1 MVESGYDVFAESL
14 TRRQWNTLGT
24 VRRAGVN
31 TPLFSLYSDAS
42 TGIGDILDLELLI
55 DWCAKTG
62 QSIIQLLPL
71 NDVGY
76 QFCPYDAQSTFALE
90 PVYLNLQS
98 LRGVDI
104 GHWQKE
110 IDELRRLFP
119 CGRERIDY
127 GIKRAKMDL
136 LQKIYHAQKGVFS
149 EEFTAFREKH
159 SYWLRDYG
167 LYRVLKHKF
176 SEASWMDWPEPFRR
190 HEEEA
195 LAELFLETKSE
206 HFFYLWLQWQLFE
219 QMSRVKAYGAGKGVH
234 LMGDLPFLVSR
245 DSADV
250 WAHQNYFKMDR
261 ESGAPPDAYI
271 AEGQRW
277 GMPPYD
283 WSAIAAD
290 GYSYLKNKVCF
301 AENFYSLFRIDHV
314 VGLFRLWTIA
324 SQEPYETGGRNG
336 AFDPEDES
344 LWEEH
349 GRNLLRIMCEASA
362 MLPCAEDLGV
372 VPDCAYKVLS
382 EMSIPGMEIQRWTR
396 DWDGSGE
403 FLQPETYR
411 ACSVTMVS
419 THDMP
424 HFLGWWLCEVGTV
437 RPELLDEVCA
447 AQGVD
452 AARLKKELFTD
463 QGPVLRWKFESLSRE
478 AVEAAAEN
486 SEVAKVLL
494 EQYDHS
500 RQEYDRYL
508 SFLELS
514 PADAASP
521 RKAVYQALLKASQTR
536 SIFAI
541 QFIQDWLA
549 LAGFFHEDPFRSR
562 MNAPGTVGNENW
574 SLVMPLS
581 LNRMLELKENQQILE
596 INRSGER
603 L

>member
-1 MVESGYDVFAESL
+1 MIESGYETFSGSV
-14 TRRQWNTLGT
+14 TRKQWSVLGT

-31 TPLFSLYSDAS
+31 TPLFSIYSDSS
-42 TGIGDILDLELLI
+42 TGIGDIMDLKLLI

-90 PVYLNLQS
+90 PVYLNLET
-98 LRGVDI
+98 LKNVDVSA
-104 GHWQKE
+104 WQKE
-110 IDELRRLFP
+110 IEAIRRQFP
-119 CGRERIDY
+119 CGKGRVDY
-127 GIKRAKMDL
+127 GIKRAKMEL
-136 LQKIYHAQKGVFS
+136 LQKIYHAQKGAFPES
-149 EEFTAFREKH
+149 FTAFREKH

-176 SEASWMDWPEPFRR
+176 HEASWMDWPEPFRR

-195 LAELFLETKSE
+195 LAELFLESKNE

-219 QMSRVKAYGAGKGVH
+219 QMSAVKNYGTGKGVYI
-234 LMGDLPFLVSR
+234 MGDLPFLVSR

-250 WAHQNYFKMDR
+250 WAHQSYFKMER

-271 AEGQRW
+271 ADGQRW

-283 WSAIAAD
+283 WSAIAGDDYA
-290 GYSYLKNKVCF
+290 YLKNKVAF
-301 AENFYSLFRIDHV
+301 AEHFYSLFRIDHV

-324 SQEPYETGGRNG
+324 SDEPYESGGRNG
-336 AFDPEDES
+336 IFDPQDES

-349 GRNLLRIMCEASA
+349 GRNLIRIMCEASK

-372 VPDCAYKVLS
+372 VPDCAYTVLG

-403 FLQPETYR
+403 FLEPETYR

-424 HFLGWWLCEVGTV
+424 HFLGWWLCEVGSLERGFV
-437 RPELLDEVCA
+437 EDLCNRNGA
-447 AQGVD
+447 D
-452 AARLKKELFTD
+452 AGKLIMQLFECY
-463 QGPVLRWKFESLSRE
+463 GSRLRWKFGPSG
-478 AVEAAAEN
+478 AAEIEKLAGN
-486 SEVAKVLL
+486 AEVAKALQ

-500 RQEYDRYL
+500 RQEHDRYL
-508 SFLELS
+508 NFLGLNPSESHSLE
-514 PADAASP
+514 
-521 RKAVYQALLKASQTR
+521 KVVFQALLKASQTR

-549 LAGFFHEDPFRSR
+549 LAGYFREDPLRSR

-581 LNRMLELKENQQILE
+581 LNQMLSLGENQQILE

-603 L
+603 I